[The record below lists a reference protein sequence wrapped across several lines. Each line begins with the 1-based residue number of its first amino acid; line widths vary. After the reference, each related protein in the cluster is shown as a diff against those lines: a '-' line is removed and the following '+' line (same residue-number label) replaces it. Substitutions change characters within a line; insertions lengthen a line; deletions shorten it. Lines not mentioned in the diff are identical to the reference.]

1 MSKESNKTIV
11 YSALEVANIC
21 GVVNQTAINWIRNGY
36 LRAFCTPGGQY
47 RVYLD
52 DLVDCMTKRKMR
64 IPEELLQYT
73 SSDKDNVNILIVDDD
88 KGLNMV
94 LSKFFEREMPQA
106 KITQVYNGF
115 DAGAELAKKTTNVVL
130 LDLNLPGVDGYDICH
145 RINTSEKFGKPSV
158 FVITASQDKETE
170 DKLTRMGAQG
180 FFKKPL
186 DLVKIVEAVKTK
198 LESEK

>member
-21 GVVNQTAINWIRNGY
+21 EVVNQTAINWIRNGY

-52 DLVDCMTKRKMR
+52 DLVDFMTKRKMR

-73 SSDKDNVNILIVDDD
+73 SSDDALNILIVDDD

-94 LSKFFEREMPQA
+94 LSKFFEREMTNA

-115 DAGAELAKKTTNVVL
+115 DAGAELAKKMTNVVL

-145 RINTSEKFGKPSV
+145 RINTSEKFGKPAV

-170 DKLTRMGAQG
+170 DKLNKMGAQG

-186 DLVKIVEAVKTK
+186 DLVKIVSAVKK
-198 LESEK
+198 HLESGK